1 MGNREGGQV
10 SLGSRVSEARGVCLP
25 WHNDHR
31 TPELSLPSQLIDLKQ
46 GIYQLSVSVTL
57 I

>member
-10 SLGSRVSEARGVCLP
+10 PLGSRVSEARGRCLL
-25 WHNDHR
+25 WQNDHR
-31 TPELSLPSQLIDLKQ
+31 THELSLPSQLIDLEQ